1 METENGNVS
10 SDSAI
15 IPDPFWE
22 LGIQARAAGTP
33 LARVTINVG
42 CGEEYGRVKCSTTV
56 SLECPQSKGAL
67 DQAAALAFETA
78 LGYTNDG
85 MSHLVDDYVAIPFI
99 R

>member
-15 IPDPFWE
+15 VPDPFWE
-22 LGIQARAAGTP
+22 LGNQARMSNSPT
-33 LARVTINVG
+33 ARITINVG

-56 SLECPQSKGAL
+56 SLECPQTKAHM